1 MIKIKSEREIEM
13 MREAGRITALA
24 LSEAKKAVRPGVTT
38 GEIDR
43 VVRKTIEDA
52 GAKPSF
58 LGYRGFPGSAC
69 ISLNSEVIHG
79 IPSAKKRVEN
89 GDIIKIDV
97 GAFYKGYHGDSAATF
112 AAGEISPEVK
122 RLIDVTRQSFYE
134 GIRYARVGQRVS
146 DVSHAVQAYVE
157 EHGFSVVR
165 DFLGHGVGM
174 SLHEDPE
181 VPNFGRPGRGP
192 RFLPGMVIAVEPMV
206 NQGSFGVRI
215 LDNGWTVVTADSKL
229 SAHYENTILITEGD
243 PEILTA
249 REDM

>member
-1 MIKIKSEREIEM
+1 